1 PRCPWTRSFARSRRS
16 GARDR
21 RSAER
26 AHQCAGL
33 PGHRTDRRR
42 PRTLRPPVRRPRA
55 RPRALS
61 RGGAAERG
69 DAVRAR
75 LRRPRSVRETEA
87 TQEGRDADRPRPPRG
102 GCRAAALRSRP
113 AGLTVRFAGPTL
125 LAAVVSAGAAA
136 AVALFSASRLAE
148 APVRGRLAGP
158 DPLGSLAS
166 AAALALGLVVF
177 YRLGRSIGAHQA
189 TARVAIV
196 CGAIGGALAGLASG
210 TAQAVA
216 LADYLGA
223 VLVTYAVPPT
233 FLAVAL

>member
-1 PRCPWTRSFARSRRS
+1 M
-16 GARDR
+16 
-21 RSAER
+21 
-26 AHQCAGL
+26 
-33 PGHRTDRRR
+33 
-42 PRTLRPPVRRPRA
+42 
-55 RPRALS
+55 
-61 RGGAAERG
+61 
-69 DAVRAR
+69 
-75 LRRPRSVRETEA
+75 
-87 TQEGRDADRPRPPRG
+87 
-102 GCRAAALRSRP
+102 
-113 AGLTVRFAGPTL
+113 RFAGPTL

-148 APVRGRLAGP
+148 APVRGRLGGP

-189 TARVAIV
+189 TARAAIV

-233 FLAVAL
+233 FLAVALGAYVALAACAAAAVAAAVTYVAWSRSRARAA